1 MSDLICN
8 ATPLIAF
15 ARINQLPLFEQIVG
29 SVLIP
34 TAVATELSVYGAQ
47 GAGAVI
53 LAEHSWIQV
62 RSLTSRQ
69 QVDLLLPTL
78 DLGEAEV
85 IALALEVKA
94 SLVLMDELT
103 GHKVAESVG
112 LSVTGSVGLLIRAK
126 QKKLVPS
133 IRPLLSKCVWLE
145 STTASALFKPYCA
158 RLASKQLVE

>member
-15 ARINQLPLFEQIVG
+15 ARIAQLPLFEQIVG

-34 TAVATELSVYGAQ
+34 DAVAAELSAYGTQ
-47 GAGAVI
+47 GEGAVV

-94 SLVLMDELT
+94 PLVLMDELT
-103 GHKVAESVG
+103 GRKVAESVG

-126 QKKLVPS
+126 QKKLIPAV
-133 IRPLLSKCVWLE
+133 RPLIEQMRQAGIYYSERFVQAILRQVGE
-145 STTASALFKPYCA
+145 
-158 RLASKQLVE
+158 